1 MPNITQTHGELI
13 PTLAMAE
20 QQQRREYYKG
30 EECVHMNVCL
40 HLKKKK
46 KREADR
52 DSIGR
57 SKGRLEAFCLHL
69 SAHRPRLTQ

>member
-46 KREADR
+46 E
-52 DSIGR
+52 
-57 SKGRLEAFCLHL
+57 
-69 SAHRPRLTQ
+69 RLTETASAGARDD